1 MQSTI
6 NRPNEPTCWWTAV
19 WSLPSFPPGSSDFSS
34 LGTAFTK
41 GREEAVK
48 PECSAEEGRGDGEGG
63 QRKTKQT
70 KPFLRIRLLKRK
82 SLPQTKA
89 SDAQLMTSKVT
100 QRVFLNSCTR
110 LCVQILGQ
118 GAGKGASGRRRRRH
132 REVVMTVPGLQTRW
146 RALQSLWEQHP
157 MAAKHSCNTAPSLHS
172 LR

>member
-1 MQSTI
+1 M
-6 NRPNEPTCWWTAV
+6 
-19 WSLPSFPPGSSDFSS
+19 
-34 LGTAFTK
+34 
-41 GREEAVK
+41 K

-132 REVVMTVPGLQTRW
+132 REVVMTVPGLQTR
-146 RALQSLWEQHP
+146 
-157 MAAKHSCNTAPSLHS
+157 
-172 LR
+172 

>member
-70 KPFLRIRLLKRK
+70 KPFLRI